1 MAATGSSGAAA
12 SMELVGWRDPRVL
25 TAAAFAAAAGFAQ
38 FGVTATLGDVA
49 AAFGRNGSPT
59 GVAAQVGMS
68 GTTLGIGL
76 AVIRLAALASMPVA
90 GLADR
95 FGRRRLLAG
104 CALAGLAITATAS
117 LVTVFWAFVLV
128 LAAARPLLT
137 GANALAGVIAAEET
151 ASRSRAAAL
160 ALVGAAYSLGTG
172 AISVLRGVA
181 GDTLGFRGVFALT
194 LVPVVVLAAFARS
207 TRDTPRFHATPAV
220 QRRRLGAVPRTHLPR
235 LLLVATLTA
244 AVGLVV
250 GPVFTYLFVYGER
263 VLGASPGQMAVL
275 VLVAGPAGLIGLLVG
290 RIAADQVGRRVT
302 AAAAMILL
310 GVGGIIAYNDGP
322 THLIIGYL
330 LAIVAAAAV
339 IPSGGALDSEIFPTS
354 IRATAAGWVAA
365 AAVAGSVAGLAVF
378 GILADATGTFRA
390 AAITVCLPAI
400 LLAALYRWLPETRG
414 LELERSAPEPVAT
427 TTGAPSDGVRRQAPQ

>member
-1 MAATGSSGAAA
+1 
-12 SMELVGWRDPRVL
+12 MELVGWRDPAVL

-38 FGVTATLGDVA
+38 FGVTAALGDVA
-49 AAFGRNGSPT
+49 AAFGQDAPVS

-68 GTTLGIGL
+68 ATTLGIGL
-76 AVIRLAALASMPVA
+76 AVIRLAGLASMPVA

-95 FGRRRLLAG
+95 FGRRRLLLG
-104 CALAGLAITATAS
+104 FTLAGLAITAAAAV
-117 LVTVFWAFVLV
+117 VTVFWAFVVV

-181 GDTLGFRGVFALT
+181 GEALGFRGVFALA
-194 LVPVVVLAAFARS
+194 LVPLVGLAVFARHA
-207 TRDTPRFHATPAV
+207 RDTPRFQAARAME
-220 QRRRLGAVPRTHLPR
+220 RRRLGVIPRADLPR
-235 LLLVATLTA
+235 LLLVALLTA

-250 GPVFTYLFVYGER
+250 GPVFTYLYVYGER
-263 VLGASPGQMAVL
+263 VLGASAGQMAIL
-275 VLVAGPAGLIGLLVG
+275 VLVAGPAGLVGLLAG
-290 RIAADQVGRRVT
+290 RVAADRAGRRIT
-302 AAAAMILL
+302 ATVAMVLL
-310 GVGGIIAYNDGP
+310 GAGGMIAYSDGQ
-322 THLIIGYL
+322 TYLAVGYL
-330 LAIVAAAAV
+330 MAVFAAAAV

-365 AAVAGSVAGLAVF
+365 AAVAGSVAGLAIF

-390 AAITVCLPAI
+390 AAITVSLPAM
-400 LLAALYRWLPETRG
+400 LLAGAYFWLPETRG
-414 LELERSAPEPVAT
+414 MELEQTAPEPGRPPETEHAT
-427 TTGAPSDGVRRQAPQ
+427 